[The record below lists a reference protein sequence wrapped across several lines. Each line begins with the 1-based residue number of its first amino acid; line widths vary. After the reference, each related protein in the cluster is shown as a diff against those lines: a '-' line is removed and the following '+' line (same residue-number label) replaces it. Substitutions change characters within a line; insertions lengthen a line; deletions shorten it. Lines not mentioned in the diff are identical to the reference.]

1 MMIDIE
7 TQVWPVIHHPGFE
20 TLNRSIFPHVVG
32 RTSKGGVVKIS
43 FVKGCLVFSNGKY
56 IQCLAI

>member
-7 TQVWPVIHHPGFE
+7 TQVWPVIHPPGFE

-32 RTSKGGVVKIS
+32 RTSNGG
-43 FVKGCLVFSNGKY
+43 CGKNKF
-56 IQCLAI
+56 C